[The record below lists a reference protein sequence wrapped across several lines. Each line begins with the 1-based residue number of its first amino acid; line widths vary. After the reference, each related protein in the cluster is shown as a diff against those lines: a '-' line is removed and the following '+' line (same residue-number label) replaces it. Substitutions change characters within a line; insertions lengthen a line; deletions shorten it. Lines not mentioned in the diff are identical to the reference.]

1 MVAYNVI
8 AVVVLSLGLF
18 IGVFA
23 GFKAMIDAGFVEIE
37 NERIH
42 SSFVDRRRFFYTG
55 WRGIHWFYPIGVK
68 LVHYS
73 VGYMLMMG
81 SLWGIAD
88 GFAELFH
95 FFL

>member
-8 AVVVLSLGLF
+8 AIVVLSLGLF

-23 GFKAMIDAGFVEIE
+23 GFKATVDVGCAGTE
-37 NERIH
+37 NERTH
-42 SSFVDRRRFFYTG
+42 SSFVDRRTFFYTG
-55 WRGIHWFYPIGVK
+55 WRGIHWFYPIGAGS
-68 LVHYS
+68 VHYL